1 MEKSPREGAAFFT
14 MLKHTVES
22 HGCKIVDV
30 DLENHKIDIDGPD
43 ENVADCAAA
52 IEKLID

>member
-1 MEKSPREGAAFFT
+1 MEKQSEAALFT

-30 DLENHKIDIDGPD
+30 DLETHRIDIDGPD
-43 ENVADCAAA
+43 EKVPACAEA
-52 IEKLID
+52 IERIVNG